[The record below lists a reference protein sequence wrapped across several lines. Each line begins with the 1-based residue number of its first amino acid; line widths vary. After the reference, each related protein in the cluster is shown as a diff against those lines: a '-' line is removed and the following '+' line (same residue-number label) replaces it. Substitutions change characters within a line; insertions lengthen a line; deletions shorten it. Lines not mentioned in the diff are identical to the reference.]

1 MIRALRF
8 FFNVIFLNDV
18 SKRQMKILVIED
30 ERKLAEMLR
39 RSLTENSYIVDIALD
54 GVSGLQLAHETQ
66 YDLIILDIGL
76 PGLDGF
82 EVLQRVRQH
91 DNVPVM
97 MLSSRSSL
105 EDRVRGLE
113 QGADDYLMKPFALSE
128 LQARVLALKRRGVGS
143 GDAMAGRNIL
153 RVADLE
159 LDLLRRR
166 VARGHSRIDLT
177 AKEFG
182 LLTYLM
188 RRPGEVLSRLVL
200 AEQVWDMNFNS
211 NTNVV
216 EVAIRRLRAKVDDPF
231 DTKLL
236 HTVRGMG
243 YTLEHRDGD

>member
-1 MIRALRF
+1 
-8 FFNVIFLNDV
+8 
-18 SKRQMKILVIED
+18 
-30 ERKLAEMLR
+30 MLR
-39 RSLTENSYIVDIALD
+39 RSLTDNGYIVDIAMD
-54 GVSGLQLAHETQ
+54 GVSGVQLAYETQ

-82 EVLQRVRQH
+82 EVLLRIRKN
-91 DNVPVM
+91 DNVPIM
-97 MLSSRSSL
+97 MLTSRTSL

-113 QGADDYLMKPFALSE
+113 QGADDYLIKPFALSE

-143 GDAMAGRNIL
+143 ADTLSGRNVL

-166 VARGHSRIDLT
+166 VARGNSRIDLT

-182 LLTYLM
+182 LLTFLM
-188 RRPGEVLSRLVL
+188 RRQGEVLSRLVL

-243 YTLEHRDGD
+243 YTIEHREPE